1 MARYDLSSGL
11 QLISLQTALRETVD
25 EFLRPSAP
33 AQVHET
39 ANAAHC

>member
-25 EFLRPSAP
+25 WFESTLSL
-33 AQVHET
+33 ELMLDYS
-39 ANAAHC
+39 